1 MSTAAVPASVSP
13 SFFRAA
19 LRIYHLSLG
28 QMLWS
33 RRTVFMGFLVGGP
46 VVVALILRALVAMD
60 LMTARGVIEGRSI
73 VVDGP
78 VIFGL
83 MIWGFYLRLS
93 VPLLGM
99 FYGTAL
105 IADEVED
112 KTITYLFT
120 RPVSRGA
127 VLIGKYLAYLG
138 CTGLVVLPSVMVV
151 FFLVVPLLGGSI
163 GAAFPSLLKDLGAA
177 GDRAG
182 GLRGRVRT
190 GRCLVQAA
198 AVDRIG
204 LHLSLGADRGGRAR
218 LHEAVDR
225 VLLPAGVGAA
235 RDAAGRGRDLDPRH
249 TAGLRRGALG
259 DDQPRGAPGDPAG
272 WVVAGD
278 LAGRA
283 PGVRPGAVIRPSPPQ
298 IQISSVGA
306 QAGTF
311 LPCDGYNPTEGA
323 IALQTGRRPVIR
335 PAWHQRDAAP
345 VAGSGTERIGHSG

>member
-1 MSTAAVPASVSP
+1 MPMSTAAVPASVSP

-33 RRTVFMGFLVGGP
+33 RRTVFMGLLVGGP

-163 GAAFPSLLKDLGAA
+163 GAAFPSLLKDLGLLAIGLAVYGAVFALVGAWFKRPLLTGLVFIFLWEPIVVVVPGYMKRLTVSYYLQGLVPHAMPQDGVVTSILAILQATEVMPSAA
-177 GDRAG
+177 TSLMGLGVILLG
-182 GLRGRVRT
+182 GLSLAT
-190 GRCLVQAA
+190 WLVE
-198 AVDRIG
+198 R
-204 LHLSLGADRGGRAR
+204 R
-218 LHEAVDR
+218 EY
-225 VLLPAGVGAA
+225 VLE
-235 RDAAGRGRDLDPRH
+235 
-249 TAGLRRGALG
+249 
-259 DDQPRGAPGDPAG
+259 Q
-272 WVVAGD
+272 
-278 LAGRA
+278 
-283 PGVRPGAVIRPSPPQ
+283 
-298 IQISSVGA
+298 
-306 QAGTF
+306 
-311 LPCDGYNPTEGA
+311 
-323 IALQTGRRPVIR
+323 
-335 PAWHQRDAAP
+335 
-345 VAGSGTERIGHSG
+345 